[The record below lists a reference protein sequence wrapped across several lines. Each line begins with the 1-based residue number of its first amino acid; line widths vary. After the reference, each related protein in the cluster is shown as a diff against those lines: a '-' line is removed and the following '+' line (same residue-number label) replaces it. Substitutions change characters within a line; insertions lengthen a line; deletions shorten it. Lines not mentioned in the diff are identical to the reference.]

1 MNFQELRRAETV
13 GRVLI
18 SPAVSG
24 KDFVR
29 TEGTLVFE
37 PGQRSAGLEVV
48 LTPESASF
56 SAFPKRFQIVLFD
69 PKGGARIDKVY
80 GTANVTLVSDV
91 DSQALWGLA
100 DQLHQP
106 LHEDVLNR
114 VLHNLNARVATE
126 STDEQ
131 LSAVMHVMQKV
142 GHPGTCETRLRERS

>member
-1 MNFQELRRAETV
+1 MSNFQELRSAETI
-13 GRVLI
+13 GRALI

-37 PGQRSAGLEVV
+37 PGQSSAVLDVV
-48 LTPESASF
+48 LTPESGSF

-91 DSQALWGLA
+91 DSQAIWGLA

-106 LHEDVLNR
+106 IHEEVLNR
-114 VLHNLNARVATE
+114 VLHNLNMKVATE
-126 STDEQ
+126 NTDEQ
-131 LSAVMHVMQKV
+131 LSAVMHLMEKV
-142 GHPGTCETRLRERS
+142 GHPCRCKHTA